1 MIGHPRAI
9 LLRATGAL
17 TRRPNIAWQIRLA
30 FTVGGSFLIVV
41 GLASALLARVL
52 TGALDQTVRDVGVG
66 QSAISAMRDAIATE
80 NAGVQ
85 GYLITGEPAQLQ
97 QVEQGHSAFASASAR
112 LAAQSPAAR
121 AILADLRALEAAF
134 YALGQREIVR
144 GSTGG
149 AESAAVEWQSAGG
162 SALQVLRT
170 RLDDLA
176 SDNFRAMQQ
185 RLDHA
190 RAVEFWTRVLG
201 APLIALVAGAGCF
214 FAFYASTRLSR
225 RFRALEEDVARI
237 EAGVFDL
244 GPARAG
250 NDELVR
256 LSRSL
261 RQMAA
266 TLEADKRERE
276 ALLTERARANERIS
290 ALYDMAITL
299 NQSLDPDEVLRLALD
314 KLLTYTG
321 MNVASVYL
329 IDERTGQFTLTMA
342 LNSTQMTAAA
352 REQAAAASKD
362 AEDSFAEFAGHLDS
376 EEMQRILHFIAAR
389 DRLTRL
395 ALPRLPR
402 YHGPYRTAIAIPLRS
417 KGRELGILGLASYE
431 DLTPTDDAAQLMEAL
446 ARQLGTALEH
456 ARLAAQSR
464 RLAVSEERNR
474 IARDLHDSV
483 TQMLFSISLMAQALP
498 SLIERQPER
507 AVERAQRL
515 ADLSRG
521 ALAEMRMLI
530 LELRPAMLREVGLPM
545 ALQRYVEGWSSREE
559 IAAGVRVEGLQRRL
573 LPEHEEALFRVAQE
587 ALANVAKH
595 ARASHAEIVLDFSP
609 NSVSLT
615 VDDNGIGIAQPL
627 PGGFGLA
634 SMRERIAALRG
645 TLAIEPRPDGGTRV
659 QARVPAPAPTTS
671 ITA

>member
-1 MIGHPRAI
+1 MIGRARA
-9 LLRATGAL
+9 LLHRATSAL

-30 FTVGGSFLIVV
+30 LIIGGGFLIAV

-52 TGALDQTVRDVGVG
+52 TGALDQTVRDVNTG
-66 QSAISAMRDAIATE
+66 QSAISAMRDAIAIE

-85 GYLITGEPAQLQ
+85 GYLITGEPSQLQ
-97 QVEQGHSAFASASAR
+97 QVEQGHSAFAGAAAR

-121 AILADLRALEAAF
+121 AALANVRALETAF
-134 YALGQREIVR
+134 YALGQREIVL
-144 GSTGG
+144 GSTSE
-149 AESAAVEWQSAGG
+149 AESAALEWQSEGG
-162 SALQVLRT
+162 SALQVLRAH
-170 RLDDLA
+170 LDELA
-176 SDNFRAMQQ
+176 GDNLRAMQQ

-276 ALLTERARANERIS
+276 ALLAERARANERIS

-299 NQSLDPDEVLRLALD
+299 NQSLDQDEVLRLALD

-329 IDERTGQFTLTMA
+329 IDERTGRFTLTMA
-342 LNSTQMTAAA
+342 LNSTQMSAGA
-352 REQAAAASKD
+352 RERAAAAGRS
-362 AEDSFAEFAGHLDS
+362 AEDSFAEFASHLDS
-376 EEMQRILHFIAAR
+376 KEMQQMLRRIAAR
-389 DRLTRL
+389 DHPTRLTL
-395 ALPRLPR
+395 SRLPH
-402 YHGPYRTAIAIPLRS
+402 YHGPYYTAIALPLRW

-431 DLTPTDDAAQLMEAL
+431 ELTLTDDAAQLMEAL

-483 TQMLFSISLMAQALP
+483 TQMLFSMSLMAQALP

-530 LELRPAMLREVGLPM
+530 LELRPAMLREVGLVM
-545 ALQRYVEGWSSREE
+545 ALQRYAAGWSSREE

-573 LPEHEEALFRVAQE
+573 PPEHEEALFRIAQE
-587 ALANVAKH
+587 ALANITKH
-595 ARASHAEIVLDFSP
+595 AGASHVEIVLDFAP
-609 NSVSLT
+609 DAVSLT
-615 VDDNGIGIAQPL
+615 IDDDGIGIPTPL
-627 PGGFGLA
+627 PSGIGLA
-634 SMRERIAALRG
+634 GMRERIAALRG
-645 TLAIEPRPDGGTRV
+645 TLAIEPRPEGGTRV
-659 QARVPAPAPTTS
+659 RAQAPAPAPTTS